1 MGTISRSGRST
12 GEGNG
17 NPLQYSYLET
27 PMDREAWQATV
38 HGVARVRHNLATKL
52 PPPRSKKESK
62 QLGLC
67 YSLLIPVLR
76 VSIDKQEV
84 QQSSTLRSTKAQ
96 DFLLSKTRESTVT
109 LKA

>member
-1 MGTISRSGRST
+1 
-12 GEGNG
+12 
-17 NPLQYSYLET
+17 
-27 PMDREAWQATV
+27 MDREAWQATV
-38 HGVARVRHNLATKL
+38 LGVARVRHNLATKL